1 MRENPSLQN
10 HNTNTNTSIPYPFL
24 QQRFPVEPRLYLF
37 ATEDNDGEGML
48 LGERLEGFEH
58 HNPGVP
64 YFLLKR
70 NKQVQEYSP
79 FSYLQSYIKII
90 NIRHR
95 EGR

>member
-1 MRENPSLQN
+1 MILIHVTGVRISL
-10 HNTNTNTSIPYPFL
+10 
-24 QQRFPVEPRLYLF
+24 EPYLF

-70 NKQVQEYSP
+70 K
-79 FSYLQSYIKII
+79 L
-90 NIRHR
+90 
-95 EGR
+95 